1 MLLISQDGGNMVHLP
16 GAALRVVIAD
26 DVSPVH
32 KGRMEKGFFTENPDG
47 CAVLAYQDGKTFT
60 MGLYRNYGD
69 GMDVIRAVATAY
81 SDGKDVFCFPDA
93 GSRGGYGFIDLQ
105 DPDLGDGT
113 SRGKIRCNVSPYPG
127 GEGEP

>member
-1 MLLISQDGGNMVHLP
+1 MLLISQDGGKMLHLP

-26 DVSPVH
+26 DVSPAH
-32 KGRMEKGFFTENPDG
+32 KSRMEKGFFTENPDG

-60 MGLYRNYGD
+60 MGLYKNYGD
-69 GMDVIRAVATAY
+69 GMDVIRAVAAAY
-81 SDGKDVFCFPDA
+81 SDGKDMFCFPDA
-93 GSRGGYGFIDLQ
+93 ASRGGYGFIDLQ

-113 SRGKIRCNVSPYPG
+113 DRRTTRCNVSPYPG